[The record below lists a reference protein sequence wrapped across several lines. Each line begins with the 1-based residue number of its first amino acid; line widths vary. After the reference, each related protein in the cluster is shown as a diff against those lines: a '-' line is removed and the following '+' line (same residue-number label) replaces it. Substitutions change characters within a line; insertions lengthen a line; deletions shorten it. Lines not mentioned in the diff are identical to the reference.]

1 MIDKL
6 SKYITVPLLFTLPA
20 IWLACIFLVL
30 NITSPL
36 VVGPAG
42 ILLLFGLVYAFISS
56 LLYVLLHLIIKILN
70 KITGRRIIGERS
82 MYYLSCVVGFGPLF
96 LLALNTLGRLGLVEI
111 VLVLLLV
118 GLACFYILRRS
129 EA

>member
-1 MIDKL
+1 MDKL
-6 SKYITVPLLFTLPA
+6 SKYLTMPFLFALPA
-20 IWLACIFLVL
+20 IWLACIFFVL

-42 ILLLFGLVYAFISS
+42 ILLLFGLGYAFISS
-56 LLYVLLHLIIKILN
+56 LLYVLLHLFVKILV
-70 KITGRRIIGERS
+70 KLTGKRIMSERRL
-82 MYYLSCVVGFGPLF
+82 YYLSCVIGLGPLF
-96 LLALNTLGRLGLVEI
+96 LLALNTLGKLGIVEI
-111 VLVLLLV
+111 VLVVLLV

>member
-1 MIDKL
+1 MDRL
-6 SKYITVPLLFTLPA
+6 SKYVTMPLLYTLPV

-42 ILLLFGLVYAFISS
+42 ILLLFGLVYAFVSS
-56 LLYVLLHLIIKILN
+56 LLYVLLHLVIKIIN
-70 KITGRRIIGERS
+70 KLTAKRIISERRL
-82 MYYLSCVVGFGPLF
+82 YYLSCVVGFGPLF
-96 LLALNTLGRLGLVEI
+96 LLALNTLGKLGVVEI